1 MLDFTIVVCGH
12 GRCGTSLIMQMLA
25 AAGMHIA
32 GEYPSYESEN
42 FATPEWIAKNKGG
55 AIKLLDP
62 MRLEH
67 TFGDEKIKF
76 IWISRN
82 VFEQAKSTGKFA
94 NMLAGTPELN
104 RKQIAI
110 MANSL
115 GRDTAPSIS
124 RIRKYGELLTVTFEQ
139 MIEKPEEAAKRLTD
153 YCLLPCSTIPKM
165 VDAVLPRTALCQ
177 SGLDIEM
184 KLMGLEH

>member
-12 GRCGTSLIMQMLA
+12 GRCGTSLMMQMLA
-25 AAGMHIA
+25 AAGVHIA
-32 GEYPSYESEN
+32 GVYPSYESEN

-67 TFGDEKIKF
+67 TFGTEKIKF

-94 NMLAGTPELN
+94 NMLAGVPELN
-104 RKQIAI
+104 RQQILA

-115 GRDTAPSIS
+115 GRDTGPSIS
-124 RIRKYGELLTVTFEQ
+124 RIRGYGELLTMTFEQ
-139 MIEKPEEAAKRLTD
+139 LIEKPEEAAQRLVD
-153 YCLLPCSTIPKM
+153 YCLLPSSMVPRM
-165 VDAVLPRTALCQ
+165 VDVVLPRDAQCQ
-177 SGLDIEM
+177 PNLDIEM